1 MSPVRSEI
9 LNIHQIEKSS
19 TQNESLDEKQMK
31 RKLSLERLKRV
42 VENNYNFTDN
52 VKKNM
57 TLFSIFYC
65 LAFVFGLI
73 FIYINARYTIS
84 VALRIIRNS
93 ITGAGTFAS
102 LITSMKDIS
111 ETISSAHKEIRI
123 PDIDKNIVVLSL
135 ESGLS
140 DEDLVNLK
148 DAIKFRNTKLK
159 ILKHYRSLWTLFG
172 SIILIVIII
181 LDFNFDGRI
190 ISLILDGILC
200 FVGVLGVVNCL
211 LLNDFLSY
219 QEFRNVTSNSNC
231 LETLCYT
238 ILNILLFI
246 NLYLSKLV
254 DKQPPELKDK
264 ILFKNIKHYDHYVYR
279 VTFRQRD
286 RKNHEIEINEKD
298 IVEGILHGLNGKREQ
313 HIVNV
318 EDEKL
323 GAEAWKAPKNL
334 ILHYLIADKKSN
346 HKKKLLTYKNLRQS
360 GGDEISAYKPNLV

>member
-1 MSPVRSEI
+1 MSSAQDKN
-9 LNIHQIEKSS
+9 LDTEKSS
-19 TQNESLDEKQMK
+19 TQNENLNEKQMK
-31 RKLSLERLKRV
+31 RKLNLERLKRA

-57 TLFSIFYC
+57 TLFSIFYSF
-65 LAFVFGLI
+65 AFVLGMVFM
-73 FIYINARYTIS
+73 YINARYTIS
-84 VALRIIRNS
+84 AASRIIRNS

-102 LITSMKDIS
+102 LITSMRDIS
-111 ETISSAHKEIRI
+111 DTISSTHKEIRI

-135 ESGLS
+135 ESDLS

-159 ILKHYRSLWTLFG
+159 ILKHYRSLWALFG

-200 FVGVLGVVNCL
+200 LVGVLGVVNCL

-219 QEFRNVTSNSNC
+219 QEFRNVTLNSSC
-231 LETLCYT
+231 LETLRYM

-246 NLYLSKLV
+246 NLYLSKLA

-264 ILFKNIKHYDHYVYR
+264 ILFKNIKHFDHYVYR
-279 VTFRQRD
+279 VTFRQRN
-286 RKNHEIEINEKD
+286 RKNHGVEANEKN
-298 IVEGILHGLNGKREQ
+298 IVEGILHGLNSKREE

-318 EDEKL
+318 EGEK
-323 GAEAWKAPKNL
+323 
-334 ILHYLIADKKSN
+334 
-346 HKKKLLTYKNLRQS
+346 
-360 GGDEISAYKPNLV
+360 